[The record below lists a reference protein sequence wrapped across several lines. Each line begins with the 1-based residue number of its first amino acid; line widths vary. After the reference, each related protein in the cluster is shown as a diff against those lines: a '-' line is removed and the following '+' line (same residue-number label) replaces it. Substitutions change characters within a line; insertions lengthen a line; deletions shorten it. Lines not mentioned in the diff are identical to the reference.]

1 MSGHRSWLPS
11 RRLFEADFE
20 SLSDV
25 ELVALVIGS
34 GITESQALK
43 DATHL
48 LEVIGSAEE
57 LKGMSWLE
65 LCGGGLSR
73 DQALSIVAAMHL
85 FRRVQRTALF
95 AGQTFRSSIEI
106 FRHFQPLVD
115 GLKKECFWNVLLDG
129 RNRIT
134 RLVRVSEGSLTSSLV
149 HPREVFRVAIREAA
163 VGVLFVHN
171 HPSGDPAPSSEDIQI
186 TKRLAE
192 TGKIVGIRVLDHVII
207 GARQYF
213 SFADQGLL

>member
-1 MSGHRSWLPS
+1 M
-11 RRLFEADFE
+11 
-20 SLSDV
+20 
-25 ELVALVIGS
+25 
-34 GITESQALK
+34 Q
-43 DATHL
+43 
-48 LEVIGSAEE
+48 
-57 LKGMSWLE
+57 
-65 LCGGGLSR
+65 GGLSR